1 MKSLTNVLLTSAVF
15 LTGASILI
23 IEIVGVRV
31 LSPYYGNTIFTV
43 SSVIT
48 VILIALSCGYY
59 LGGILADRH
68 ASLRHFFGL
77 IFASGLVLLSL
88 FTIGRIVLP
97 ALSSKL
103 SIVAGPLVSALLLF
117 LFPALLLGMMCPY
130 AVKLQSLHVPQKGV
144 GSVAGGVFF
153 WSTLGSIAGSLCAG
167 FVLIPHLG
175 IDRIFIG
182 TGFLLSA
189 LGLTPLFFLG
199 LSKGRLGQLS
209 FLLLLALGA
218 AYFTIGRPDRNV
230 LYRKDALYQQIT
242 IYDGQYG
249 GRPARFFQQDENS
262 AGAGEGAMFL
272 DSQDPTDLVYDY
284 TRYYSLYKIFTP
296 GVRNVLVIGGG
307 AYSVPKAILQEL
319 PRASVDVVD
328 IEPSLFSLAQRYFR
342 VGKDPRLHAYV
353 EDGRRFLRTAPKQ
366 YDLIFSDVYY
376 SFFSVPPQFATREF
390 FQEAR
395 QKLTPDGIFIAN
407 VIGDLSRQQP
417 SLIMSE
423 IKTFRAVFPNSY
435 FFAVAWPEKTDSQNV
450 MMVGYNGVNRVNLDA
465 ASAASRDPFIRS
477 LPSKL
482 IDVDNRFELSPYP
495 VLTDDFSPVEFL
507 TAQVL
512 KRAFAEPQP
521 LDGNEMLADLRQQL
535 RYGNRYV
542 GTPGHDRARGFL
554 LSEMSLLAQDVQT
567 QTWAASGSDGKQ
579 YLLTNIIAHFFS
591 AEPRILIATHYD
603 DRAAGITS
611 DPNEASGAAVL
622 LEVARAF
629 GSSNLPPKFG
639 VDMVF
644 FDGAGAETTN
654 QANSTDS
661 NLLGSRYFVRHL
673 DEIYGQSKPVS
684 AIVVDGVCQAN
695 LKTLKEQWPLRNSAG
710 VLTSAWHASPQLDA
724 NVFQASTPSEV
735 EGDQMPLIQA
745 GIPSALLGD
754 PDNLHRGP
762 LGASTGK
769 CDARSL
775 QLIGRMLMAYTVSN
789 SAPF

>member
-1 MKSLTNVLLTSAVF
+1 MKSLTNVLLLFAVF
-15 LTGASILI
+15 LTGASVLI
-23 IEIVGVRV
+23 IEVVGVRV

-43 SSVIT
+43 SGVIT

-59 LGGILADRH
+59 VGGILADRYP
-68 ASLRHFFGL
+68 SLRRFFGL
-77 IFASGLVLLSL
+77 IFASGVALLSL
-88 FTIGRIVLP
+88 FTIGKMVLP

-130 AVKLQSLHVPQKGV
+130 AVKLQSVYVPQKGI
-144 GSVAGGVFF
+144 GSVAGGIFF

-167 FVLIPHLG
+167 FILIPHLG
-175 IDRIFIG
+175 IDRIFIA
-182 TGFLLSA
+182 TGLVLSA

-199 LSKGRLGQLS
+199 ISKRRLGQS
-209 FLLLLALGA
+209 LLVWLLALGA
-218 AYFTIGRPDRNV
+218 ASFTVGRTDRSV
-230 LYRKDALYQQIT
+230 LYRKDAVYQQIA

-272 DSQDPTDLVYDY
+272 DSQDATDLVYDY

-296 GVRNVLVIGGG
+296 SVNNALVIGGG

-319 PRASVDVVD
+319 PQASVDVVD
-328 IEPSLFSLAQRYFR
+328 IEPSLFSLAQRYFNVR
-342 VGKDPRLHAYV
+342 SDPRLHAYV
-353 EDGRRFLRTAPKQ
+353 EDGRRFLRTTPKQ

-395 QKLTPDGIFIAN
+395 QKLTPDGIFVAN

-423 IKTFRAVFPNSY
+423 IKTFRAAFPNSY

-450 MMVGYNGVNRVNLDA
+450 MLVGYNSANRVDLDA
-465 ASAASRDPFIRS
+465 ASAASRDPLIRS
-477 LPSKL
+477 LPAKL
-482 IDVDNRFELSPYP
+482 IDVDGRFELSPYP
-495 VLTDDFSPVEFL
+495 VLTDDYSPIEFL

-521 LDGNEMLADLRQQL
+521 VDGNEMLADVDQQL
-535 RYGNRYV
+535 RYGSRYV
-542 GTPGHDRARGFL
+542 GAPGHDKVRGFL
-554 LSEMSLLAQDVQT
+554 LSEMGLLAQNVQT
-567 QTWAASGSDGKQ
+567 QNWTEHGSDGKQ
-579 YLLTNIIAHFFS
+579 YRLTNIIAHFFS
-591 AEPRILIATHYD
+591 NEPRVLIATHYD
-603 DRAAGITS
+603 SSAAGSTFGPS
-611 DPNEASGAAVL
+611 EASGVAVL
-622 LEVARAF
+622 LELARAF

-644 FDGAGAETTN
+644 FDGARAAIADQT
-654 QANSTDS
+654 NSTDGE
-661 NLLGSRYFVRHL
+661 LLGSRYFARHL
-673 DEIYGQSKPVS
+673 DEIYGQSKPMS
-684 AIVVDGVCQAN
+684 AIVVDGVCRAD
-695 LKTLKEQWPLRNSAG
+695 LKNLKEQWPIRNSAG
-710 VLTSAWHASPQLDA
+710 VMKSAWYAEAQLDPHI
-724 NVFQASTPSEV
+724 FQASTASEV
-735 EGDQMPLIQA
+735 QDDRMPLIQA

-754 PDNLHRGP
+754 SNYLRRGP
-762 LGASTGK
+762 VRARAGK

-775 QLIGRMLMAYTVSN
+775 QIVGQMLMAYTVSN